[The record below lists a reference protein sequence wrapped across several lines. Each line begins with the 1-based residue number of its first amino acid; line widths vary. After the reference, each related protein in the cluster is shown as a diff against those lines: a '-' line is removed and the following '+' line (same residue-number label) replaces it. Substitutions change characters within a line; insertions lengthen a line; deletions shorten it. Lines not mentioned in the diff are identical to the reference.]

1 MILALDLQPQQLY
14 SAVHE
19 LIRMV
24 FPEYEIRIG
33 SVAEADGVITMHC
46 CEFAERVSFVAEIRM
61 DGLITE
67 DRKEYRLNPNE
78 PEVHKKIN
86 RFAQIFI
93 YNLLCRHSGKNINP
107 YGILTGVRP
116 VKIVHRLLD
125 QGIRSQQIIERL
137 QSEYLM
143 EAGKAQLLLAIA
155 MNNRPYLHSQME
167 AKRKISIY
175 IGIPY
180 CPSRCYYCSFPGA
193 ILSPNDAS
201 LSTFL
206 MALRHEMEG
215 IGDCI
220 KDLHLEVETIYIGG
234 GTPSI
239 LAEADLEKLFALLQ
253 EKFITHATQEIT
265 IEAGRP
271 DTLSPS
277 KLVLFKQAGVNRICI
292 NPQTMQDATL
302 KLIGRCHQASDIR
315 RAVEWAK
322 EVGIEN
328 INMDLIVGL
337 PGEDLPANIMTGQEI
352 LALRPENITV
362 HSLAVKKGSRLAE
375 MEGKSG
381 VSQRVEEVKAGI
393 DYFWHALA
401 EHGYLPYYMYRQKYM
416 KASLEN
422 TAYSL
427 PGHLCRYNIQV
438 MEERQT
444 ILGLGGA
451 AGSKFV
457 DPADWTL
464 TNLHNPKDPLR
475 YCQKADALLAS
486 KVDKLRALN

>member
-1 MILALDLQPQQLY
+1 MILALDLQPQKLY

-19 LIRMV
+19 LIRMA
-24 FPEYEIRIG
+24 FPEYEIRMG
-33 SVAEADGVITMHC
+33 FVAEADGSITLHC
-46 CEFAERVSFVAEIRM
+46 SEFAERVIFTAEISM
-61 DGLITE
+61 DGIISE
-67 DRKEYRLNPNE
+67 DRKEYGLNLDE
-78 PEVHKKIN
+78 PEHQKQLG
-86 RFAQIFI
+86 RLAQMFI
-93 YNLLCRHSGKNINP
+93 YNLLCQHSGRNINP

-125 QGIRSQQIIERL
+125 QGYHSQQIIERL

-143 EAGKAQLLLAIA
+143 EAAQAKRLTEIA
-155 MNNRPYLHSQME
+155 LNNRSYLPSRIE
-167 AKRKISIY
+167 AQRKISLY

-193 ILSPNDAS
+193 ILTKNDTS

-206 MALRHEMEG
+206 AALRSEMDG
-215 IGDCI
+215 IGECI
-220 KDLHLEVETIYIGG
+220 KDLRLEVENIYIGG

-239 LAEADLEKLFALLQ
+239 LTEADLEDLFQQLHD
-253 EKFITHATQEIT
+253 KFISQTTQEIT

-271 DTLSPS
+271 DTLSPH
-277 KLVLFKQAGVNRICI
+277 KLALFKRAGVNRICI
-292 NPQTMQDATL
+292 NPQTMHDVTL
-302 KLIGRCHQASDIR
+302 ELIGRCHQASDIR
-315 RAVEWAK
+315 RSVEWVREA
-322 EVGIEN
+322 GIEN

-337 PGEDLPANIMTGQEI
+337 PGEDLRANIITGQEI
-352 LALRPENITV
+352 LALKPENISV

-375 MEGKSG
+375 IEGKSG
-381 VSQRVEEVKAGI
+381 VGQRVEEVKAGI
-393 DYFWHALA
+393 DYFSRTFA
-401 EHGYLPYYMYRQKYM
+401 EQGYLPYYMYRQKYM

-427 PGHLCRYNIQV
+427 SGHFCRYNIQV

-451 AGSKFV
+451 ASSKFV
-457 DPADWTL
+457 NPADWTL
-464 TNLHNPKDPLR
+464 TNLHNPKEPLR
-475 YCQKADALLAS
+475 YCQKVDALLAS

>member
-14 SAVHE
+14 STVHE

-24 FPEYEIRIG
+24 FPEYEIRMGAI
-33 SVAEADGVITMHC
+33 ADADGFITLHYK
-46 CEFAERVSFVAEIRM
+46 ENAEQVVFSAEIRA
-61 DGLITE
+61 DGIITE
-67 DRKEYRLNPNE
+67 DRQEYQLKQNDPDRKKQLVRLAK
-78 PEVHKKIN
+78 VFTYH
-86 RFAQIFI
+86 
-93 YNLLCRHSGKNINP
+93 LLCQHSDRNINP

-116 VKIVHRLLD
+116 VKIVHRLID
-125 QGIRSQQIIERL
+125 QGYSSQQIIERL

-143 EAGKAQLLLAIA
+143 AAAKARLLTEIAI
-155 MNNRPYLHSQME
+155 NNRPCLCSQLE
-167 AKRKISIY
+167 AKPKISIY

-193 ILSPNDAS
+193 VLTKNDTS
-201 LSTFL
+201 LTAFL
-206 MALRHEMEG
+206 AALRYEMNG
-215 IGDCI
+215 IGECI
-220 KDLHLEVETIYIGG
+220 KDLKLEVENIYIGG

-239 LAEADLEKLFALLQ
+239 LAEADLEKLFAQLQ
-253 EKFITHATQEIT
+253 EKFISPATREIT

-271 DTLSPS
+271 DTLSPR
-277 KLVLFKQAGVNRICI
+277 KMALFKEAGVNRICI

-302 KLIGRCHQASDIR
+302 KLIGRGHQASDIR

-322 EVGIEN
+322 EAGIEN

-337 PGEDLPANIMTGQEI
+337 PGEDLQANIITGQKI
-352 LALRPENITV
+352 LALKPENITV
-362 HSLAVKKGSRLAE
+362 HSLAVKKGSQLAE
-375 MEGKSG
+375 SEGKSG

-393 DYFWHALA
+393 EYFSRIFA
-401 EHGYLPYYMYRQKYM
+401 EHDYLPYYMYRQKYI

-427 PGHLCRYNIQV
+427 PGHFCSYNIQV

-451 AGSKFV
+451 ASSKFV
-457 DPADWTL
+457 NPADWTL
-464 TNLHNPKDPLR
+464 TNLHNPKDPLS
-475 YCQKADALLAS
+475 YCRKVDTLLSS